1 MKSLRIAMLESV
13 LISGIAYGLAS
24 ALHCAAM
31 CGGIACGALLLLDAP
46 TAGER
51 YWQLGLMQAGR
62 VTTYATMGAV
72 GGAIGAG
79 LAAPRGG
86 ISFEVMQWGAAI
98 SLMWT
103 GLVLGGVL
111 PRLSFLD
118 RGASYLARAF
128 DIIAVP
134 LRKRRTAGP
143 FALGIAW
150 GLNACPMLYGAVFF
164 SSLTGSALHGFFFM
178 TGFGFGTLP
187 AVFAAASGLTF
198 FRTINATGQV
208 RLAAGMGLVIAGF
221 ASIYV
226 PWPTIQ
232 GFCLR

>member
-1 MKSLRIAMLESV
+1 MLESV
-13 LISGIAYGLAS
+13 VISGIAFGLAS

-31 CGGIACGALLLLDAP
+31 CGGIACSALVLLGAPATRD
-46 TAGER
+46 R
-51 YWQLGLMQAGR
+51 YRQLAIMQAGR
-62 VTTYATMGAV
+62 VTAYATIGAV

-86 ISFEVMQWGAAI
+86 ISFEVMQWAAAI
-98 SLMWT
+98 SLMWM
-103 GLVLGGVL
+103 GLVLAGVM
-111 PRLSFLD
+111 PRISFLD
-118 RGASYLARAF
+118 RGVSYLDRAF
-128 DIIAVP
+128 DTIAGP

-164 SSLTGSALHGFFFM
+164 SSLTGSALRGFLFM
-178 TGFGFGTLP
+178 TGFGLGTLP

-198 FRTINATGQV
+198 LRKINANPQV
-208 RLAAGMGLVIAGF
+208 RLAAGMTLALAGL

-226 PWPTIQ
+226 PWPTIP
-232 GFCLR
+232 GFCLL

>member
-1 MKSLRIAMLESV
+1 MLESV
-13 LISGIAYGLAS
+13 LISGVAFGLAS

-31 CGGIACGALLLLDAP
+31 CGGIACGALLLLGASTP
-46 TAGER
+46 GER
-51 YWQLGLMQAGR
+51 YRQLGLMQAGR

-86 ISFEVMQWGAAI
+86 ISFEVMQWAAAI
-98 SLMWT
+98 SLMWM
-103 GLVLGGVL
+103 GLVLAGAM
-111 PRLSFLD
+111 PRLALLD
-118 RGASYLARAF
+118 RGVSYLARAF
-128 DIIAVP
+128 DTIAEP

-164 SSLTGSALHGFFFM
+164 SSLTGSALHGFLFM
-178 TGFGFGTLP
+178 TGFGLGTLP

-198 FRTINATGQV
+198 LRTINAKWQV
-208 RLAAGMGLVIAGF
+208 RLVAGMTLVLAGF

-226 PWPTIQ
+226 PWPAIR
-232 GFCLR
+232 GFCLL

>member
-1 MKSLRIAMLESV
+1 MLESV
-13 LISGIAYGLAS
+13 VISGIAFGLAS

-31 CGGIACGALLLLDAP
+31 CGGIACGALLLLGAP
-46 TAGER
+46 TSGER
-51 YWQLGLMQAGR
+51 YRQLALMQAGR

-86 ISFEVMQWGAAI
+86 ISFEVMQWAAAF
-98 SLMWT
+98 SLMWM
-103 GLVLGGVL
+103 GLVLAGVM
-111 PRLSFLD
+111 PRLSHLD
-118 RGASYLARAF
+118 RGVSYLARAF
-128 DIIAVP
+128 DTIAEP

-164 SSLTGSALHGFFFM
+164 SSLTGSALHGFLFM
-178 TGFGFGTLP
+178 TGFGLGTLP

-198 FRTINATGQV
+198 LRTINAKWQV
-208 RLAAGMGLVIAGF
+208 RLAAGMALVLAGF

-226 PWPTIQ
+226 PWPVIR
-232 GFCLR
+232 GFCLL